1 MRPPEPPLRRILL
14 GLDAVGPSAS
24 ALAFAVSLAAR
35 LQAQLDTMLLT
46 EADLSRAAALPFATE
61 VSPLAGLER
70 RLNDPLLRR
79 SLQAL
84 SERLRTTMTQLAGP
98 EQVRW
103 SLQLAGRAEWDD
115 LLAQPL
121 EGSLFVLGH
130 SPAPGFGPRRRSRK
144 EQPRV
149 CVAYDATPPGQAA
162 LQIATALDPEATC
175 LRLTQADPASSPVT
189 DSGTPRLI
197 AWLGIFRPQTVVL
210 PASWYAHRA
219 GTLAPVLA
227 RMECTLLLV
236 G

>member
-14 GLDAVGPSAS
+14 GLDAVGPSVA

-35 LQAQLDTMLLT
+35 FQVQLDTMLLT

-61 VSPLAGLER
+61 VSSLAGLER

-84 SERLRTTMTQLAGP
+84 SEHLRTTMTRLAAP
-98 EQVRW
+98 ERVRW

-130 SPAPGFGPRRRSRK
+130 PAAQGLGSHRRSTK

-149 CVAYDATPPGQAA
+149 CVVYDETPPGQAA
-162 LQIATALDPEATC
+162 LQIATALDPETTR
-175 LRLTQADPASSPVT
+175 LRLTSADPASSPVA
-189 DSGTPRLI
+189 DSGTARLI
-197 AWLGIFRPQTVVL
+197 ACLGIFRPQTVVL
-210 PASWYAHRA
+210 PASWYAQHA

-227 RMECTLLLV
+227 RIECTLLLV

>member
-24 ALAFAVSLAAR
+24 AIVFAVSLAAR
-35 LQAQLDTMLLT
+35 FQARLDTMLLT
-46 EADLSRAAALPFATE
+46 EADLSRAAALPFAIE

-70 RLNDPLLRR
+70 RLDDPSLRR

-84 SERLRTTMTQLAGP
+84 SERLRTTMTQLAAP

-121 EGSLFVLGH
+121 EGSLFVLGYP
-130 SPAPGFGPRRRSRK
+130 PAQGLGSQRRSGK

-149 CVAYDATPPGQAA
+149 CVAYDETPPGQAA
-162 LQIATALDPEATC
+162 LQVATALDPEATR
-175 LRLTQADPASSPVT
+175 LRLTRTDPTSSSVT

-197 AWLGIFRPQTVVL
+197 ACLGIFRPQTVVL
-210 PASWYAHRA
+210 PASWYTHRA

-227 RMECTLLLV
+227 RIECTLLLV